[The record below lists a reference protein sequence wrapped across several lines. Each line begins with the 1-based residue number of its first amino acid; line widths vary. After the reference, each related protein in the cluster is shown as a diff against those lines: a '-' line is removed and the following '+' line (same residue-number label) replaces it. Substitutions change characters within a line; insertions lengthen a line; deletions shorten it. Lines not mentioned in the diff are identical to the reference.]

1 MVASL
6 KAAGT
11 VGFAANEAHREAAH
25 SGIWSSK
32 GGKGDHN
39 EAPMRPDSTDTP
51 RVLILPPFLFGG
63 TLLVGL
69 LLHWLHPISL
79 MPVLPARILGGVLFV
94 LSGLFGYLA
103 QRELERAGTNVRPDR
118 PTTAIVMEGPYRI
131 TRNPLYIALLGIYI
145 GVAIFVNAVMPL
157 LLLIP
162 LFVVL
167 HWGIVLREERYLESK
182 FGDGYRAYRARVRR
196 WL

>member
-1 MVASL
+1 
-6 KAAGT
+6 
-11 VGFAANEAHREAAH
+11 
-25 SGIWSSK
+25 
-32 GGKGDHN
+32 
-39 EAPMRPDSTDTP
+39 MRPDSTDTP
-51 RVLILPPFLFGG
+51 RVLIFPPFLFGG

-79 MPVLPARILGGVLFV
+79 MPALAARILGVVVFILSGVL
-94 LSGLFGYLA
+94 GYFA
-103 QRELERAGTNVRPDR
+103 QRELERAATNVRPDK
-118 PTTAIVMEGPYRI
+118 PTTVVVMAGPYRI
-131 TRNPLYIALLGIYI
+131 TRNPLYIAALGVYI
-145 GVAIFVNAVMPL
+145 GVAIFVNAVVPL

-162 LFVVL
+162 VFAVL